1 MSGHAALAFWVTAF
15 AFLFPVGQRRPL
27 LVMGVVFGLLMGLA
41 RMAEGAH
48 FLSDIL
54 FAGIIVVGI
63 NTYMAKLM
71 LSNENAREAPDGA

>member
-1 MSGHAALAFWVTAF
+1 
-15 AFLFPVGQRRPL
+15 
-27 LVMGVVFGLLMGLA
+27 MGLA